1 MENKITIRKG
11 EIDDLPAILELIK
24 ELADYEKAPNEVSV
38 TLAEMQH
45 HGFGSKSIFEFF
57 VAIEDDKTIG
67 LALYYY
73 KYSTWKGRCLFLED
87 IIVTE
92 SKRGFGIGKLLFYEV
107 GKVAQKQGVRRM
119 EWQVLDW
126 NEQAINFYKKMPV
139 HLDAEWI
146 NCKLTNKELDEI
158 FGS

>member
-1 MENKITIRKG
+1 MENKVTIRKG
-11 EIDDLPAILELIK
+11 TIEDLPAILELIK
-24 ELADYEKAPNEVSV
+24 ELADFEKAPNEVSV

-45 HGFGSKSIFEFF
+45 HGFGAHAIFEFF
-57 VAIEDDKTIG
+57 VAIEEEKIIG

-92 SKRGFGIGKLLFYEV
+92 SKRGLGVGKLLFNEV
-107 GKVAQKQGVRRM
+107 GKVAHQQGVRRM

-126 NEQAINFYKKMPV
+126 NEPAINFYKKMPV
-139 HLDAEWI
+139 HLDGEWI
-146 NCKLTNKELDEI
+146 NCKLTKKELDEI
-158 FGS
+158 F